1 MTNGLTPDIKSKVD
15 NWLEGAYSEES
26 KEQVRTWLR
35 DQEWSVLT
43 DAFYRELEFGT
54 GGLRGVMGAGTN
66 RVNRYT
72 VARATQGLSNYLNRV
87 VDGDISVVVTH
98 DSRNRAEEFAQLV
111 ADVFSANGIWVY
123 LFDGMRPTPELS
135 YAIRKLRCQSGV
147 MLTASHNPKEYSGYK
162 AYWADGGQV
171 ISPHDKEII
180 AEVNAISGPDGI
192 RTDAD
197 PSRIERLGEEMDE
210 AFIEVLLTQRV
221 RPEAV
226 EAAGDVGIVYSPIH
240 GTGVEL
246 VPATLK
252 AAGFR
257 NVSVVESQSNADGN
271 FPTVVYPNPEEEEAL
286 TLAIEQARE
295 SGADLVMATDPDAD
309 RVGVVVR
316 NTSGELE
323 LLNGNQTAALL
334 FDYVLSGKQEVE
346 GLKPEDYVVKTI
358 VTSSLLDRLADHYGV
373 ECFNVLT
380 GFKYIGELMTRLEG
394 SRRFLVGGEES
405 YGYLVGEHVRD
416 KDAVVSCLLIAEM
429 AAWYQS
435 QGSSLYGRLQEIYR
449 EFGVYRERL
458 VSVKKAG
465 KKGGEEIAAMM
476 RDFREEPPKRLGGV
490 RVVTIRD
497 YQSRLEKQIE
507 SGEERSMDLP
517 KSNVL
522 QFETER
528 GDVVSVRPS
537 GTEPKIKFYVSVH
550 SEPSVDDPAE
560 MMAGLEERID
570 HILNELNN

>member
-1 MTNGLTPDIKSKVD
+1 MTNGLTPDIQTKVD

-26 KEQVRTWLR
+26 KTQVRSWIREEAWAT
-35 DQEWSVLT
+35 LT
-43 DAFYRELEFGT
+43 DAFYRDLEFGT

-66 RVNRYT
+66 RMNRYT

-87 VDGDISVVVTH
+87 VDGDVSVVVTH
-98 DSRNRAEEFAQLV
+98 DNRNRAREFAQLV
-111 ADVFSANGIWVY
+111 ADVFSANGIRVW
-123 LFDGMRPTPELS
+123 LFEGMRPTPELS
-135 YAIRKLRCQSGV
+135 YAIRELGCQSGV

-171 ISPHDKEII
+171 IPPHDHEII
-180 AEVNAISGPDGI
+180 AEVKAISGPDEI
-192 RTDAD
+192 RVEPDTT
-197 PSRIERLGEEMDE
+197 RIKPIGFDMDK
-210 AFIEVLLTQRV
+210 AFIDTVLTQQV

-226 EAAGDVGIVYSPIH
+226 GMAGDLGIVYSPIH

-246 VPATLK
+246 IPAALK

-257 NVSVVESQSNADGN
+257 NVSRVESQCSPDGN

-286 TLAIEQARE
+286 TLAIEQARVT
-295 SGADLVMATDPDAD
+295 GAELVMATDPDAD

-316 NTSGELE
+316 NADGDLE

-334 FDYVLSGKQEVE
+334 FDYVLAGKQEKRD
-346 GLKPEDYVVKTI
+346 LKPEDYVVKTI
-358 VTSSLLDRLADHYGV
+358 VTSSLLDRLADRYGV

-405 YGYLVGEHVRD
+405 YGYLIGEHVRD

-429 AAWYQS
+429 AAWYHS
-435 QGSSLYGRLQEIYR
+435 QGSSLYGRLQEIHR
-449 EFGVYRERL
+449 EFGLYRERL
-458 VSVKKAG
+458 VSIKKAG
-465 KKGGEEIAAMM
+465 KEGGEEIAALM
-476 RDFREEPPKRLGGV
+476 RSLRETPPLELGGSRIV
-490 RVVTIRD
+490 AIRD
-497 YQSRLEKQIE
+497 YQSRVEKQVV
-507 SGEERSMDLP
+507 SGNERSIDLP

-522 QFETER
+522 QFETDR

-550 SEPSVDDPAE
+550 SKPDEGDSDDLRDR
-560 MMAGLEERID
+560 LERRID
-570 HILNELNN
+570 SILDDLNG

>member
-1 MTNGLTPDIKSKVD
+1 MMTNGLTPDIQTKVD
-15 NWLEGAYSEES
+15 NWLDGAYSEES
-26 KEQVRTWLR
+26 KEQVRTWLLEK
-35 DQEWSVLT
+35 EWATLT
-43 DAFYRELEFGT
+43 DAFYRDLEFGT

-87 VDGDISVVVTH
+87 VDGDISVVITY
-98 DSRNRAEEFAQLV
+98 DNRNRAREFAELV
-111 ADVFSANGIWVY
+111 ADVFSANGIGVY

-135 YAIRKLRCQSGV
+135 FAIRKLECQSGV

-162 AYWADGGQV
+162 AYWSDGGQV
-171 ISPHDKEII
+171 VSPHDREII
-180 AEVNAISGPDGI
+180 TEVNAISGPEEI
-192 RTDAD
+192 RSEPDTT
-197 PSRIERLGEEMDE
+197 RIKRLGEEMDDS
-210 AFIEVLLTQRV
+210 FIETLLAQQV

-226 EAAGDVGIVYSPIH
+226 KATGDVEIVYSPIH
-240 GTGVEL
+240 GTGVHL
-246 VPATLK
+246 VPATLR

-257 NVSVVESQSNADGN
+257 NVSVVESQSIADGN
-271 FPTVVYPNPEEEEAL
+271 FPTVVFPNPEEKEAL
-286 TLAIEQARE
+286 TLAIDQARE

-334 FDYVLSGKQEVE
+334 FDYVLSGKKEK
-346 GLKPEDYVVKTI
+346 GDLRPDDYVVKTI
-358 VTSSLLDRLADHYGV
+358 VTSSLLDRLSEHYDV

-380 GFKYIGELMTRLEG
+380 GFKYIGELITRLEG
-394 SRRFLVGGEES
+394 DRRFLVGGEES
-405 YGYLVGEHVRD
+405 YGYLIGEHVRD

-435 QGSSLYGRLQEIYR
+435 QGSSLYGRLQKIYR
-449 EFGVYRERL
+449 EFGLYRERL

-465 KKGGEEIAAMM
+465 KEGSEAIGAMM
-476 RDFREEPPKRLGGV
+476 RTFRKSPPETLGGV

-497 YQSRLEKQIE
+497 FQSQVERQLER
-507 SGEERSMDLP
+507 GVNRSMGLP

-528 GDVVSVRPS
+528 GDIVSVRPS

-550 SEPSVDDPAE
+550 SEPSAEDPVRLE
-560 MMAGLEERID
+560 DQLEERID
-570 HILNELNN
+570 HILEELV